1 LETEDY
7 LVLSGFTDNGGTLDE
22 KQIQRFFDLPCISDE
37 QVSISAEVE
46 SKLVELQTIKQ
57 KALLEELTQRN
68 ANWFE
73 VEIDKLDRWAEDRRK
88 SLQVE
93 LDELDETIKETRKA
107 ARLAP
112 NLPEKLAKQQAL
124 RKLESRR
131 DEAWRN
137 YDAASRELDM
147 KKDELLDEISQRLE
161 QKAEIDLLFAIRW
174 NSK

>member
-1 LETEDY
+1 M
-7 LVLSGFTDNGGTLDE
+7 
-22 KQIQRFFDLPCISDE
+22 
-37 QVSISAEVE
+37 
-46 SKLVELQTIKQ
+46 
-57 KALLEELTQRN
+57 LEELTQRN

-137 YDAASRELDM
+137 YDAASKELE
-147 KKDELLDEISQRLE
+147 KQKDSLLDEVSKRLE
-161 QKAEIDLLFAIRW
+161 QSTIHDPLFVIKW
-174 NSK
+174 VIS